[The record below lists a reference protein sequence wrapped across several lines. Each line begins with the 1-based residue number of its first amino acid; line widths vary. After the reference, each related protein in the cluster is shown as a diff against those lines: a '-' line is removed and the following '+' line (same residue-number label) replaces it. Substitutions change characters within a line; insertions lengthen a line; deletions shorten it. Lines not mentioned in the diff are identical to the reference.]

1 MAADE
6 ASGNE
11 NERANDA
18 GNNYPPADANNRTFL
33 ITASLLTGTLLL
45 LSLFTVDAT
54 DCRPSRA
61 RRTRTGAPRNQVT
74 RPPGGRLLTAT
85 AQEARSTRAFA
96 NDSRAARTGPSGSP
110 ATWSTVTTTGARG

>member
-6 ASGNE
+6 TSGNE

-45 LSLFTVDAT
+45 LSLFTVGYLLFD
-54 DCRPSRA
+54 RA
-61 RRTRTGAPRNQVT
+61 GSRTGEIAAIETQNAQILATNDMRAHGKARQG
-74 RPPGGRLLTAT
+74 RPLPGHAENYQSLA
-85 AQEARSTRAFA
+85 
-96 NDSRAARTGPSGSP
+96 
-110 ATWSTVTTTGARG
+110 V